1 MDIAGAKALKKRLGP
16 KGTDDAP
23 AVSVNVPTHAPPVY
37 HWVGIDTLPV
47 ERLQRDGDDASVDS
61 ASVFGRL
68 GLTFR

>member
-23 AVSVNVPTHAPPVY
+23 AGSVNVRTRAAPVFLC
-37 HWVGIDTLPV
+37 VGSETLPV